1 MSELEKRQDWANLLK
16 TYKCDQLARGLRRGI
31 GMGSQVESSGSLN
44 GFQLDNPYEQAIHA
58 LVGGG
63 LEGAG
68 FEVAR
73 RTTDIAF
80 NAVRL
85 EVDLGERDRL
95 AFLLHEGKIRP

>member
-1 MSELEKRQDWANLLK
+1 MSEFEKRQDWANLLEA
-16 TYKCDQLARGLRRGI
+16 YKCEQLARGLRRGI
-31 GMGSQVESSGSLN
+31 GIGSQVESSGSLN
-44 GFQLDNPYEQAIHA
+44 GFQLDNSYEQAIHA
-58 LVGGG
+58 LVEGG
-63 LEGAG
+63 LEGTG

-73 RTTDIAF
+73 RTTDIVF